1 MPDITLKG
9 IPAAVHRKLKA
20 RALRNRR
27 SLNSEAIACL
37 ERSVGTAPLDV
48 QQLLGEA
55 RALRMRVG
63 VRTTEAEIEGFK
75 NAGRR

>member
-37 ERSVGTAPLDV
+37 ERSVGPAPIDV
-48 QQLLGEA
+48 RQLLA
-55 RALRMRVG
+55 DVRALRTRIG
-63 VRTTEAEIEGFK
+63 VRTTEAEIDGFR